1 MIPIRQFAIVTFNCC
16 CTILAAYMTIK
27 QISTYLNNE
36 DESVISFE
44 DIKEASAEDF
54 ATYTICFMTNH
65 GVGMYKRDER
75 IYAKKSYLDGP
86 VHLGNTGF
94 ILELEGN
101 KLALRNM
108 SEVKDTGRFW
118 SSYDV
123 DDPRYNFTNFYYNE
137 FFNPVRCDNGE
148 MPLRI
153 TKEDKASIKYCLEER
168 ENPSFQF
175 YENYIQI
182 HGNLMSTRQDGKV
195 YVMNPYQ
202 YQRILMGKESM
213 FKFQH
218 SCIEGETQICKH
230 VPIIYSLEDIADI
243 DFDERTTNLTEYL
256 LDYDITEINGSNIAW
271 YKDLYRKIETKNLFV
286 DDLEKMERQHIE
298 NAKTNDFFERR
309 IRSYTNPFKE
319 VYQDPTR
326 QCYTPRVN
334 RLNTRLIK
342 KKERITLDLLEIS
355 KSYNTLFGSESTG
368 TIPFF
373 EIHVHLQGQ
382 FVRSL
387 GKEISAF
394 NVNDF
399 LADCPEYVS
408 GHFGFPCYGSSLSF
422 DLSQVTLLNSRH
434 DAKSPCNPNTVDED
448 TQILETVLNQT
459 GIRCIPIYWKSIIE
473 NKFNYRECTTD
484 LQYRMI
490 AETTGDF
497 VSFEEV
503 RSSLNPPCTE
513 MIIVTNVEK
522 VPGRKERKYSF
533 SPMDPEYPWLYEGEM
548 MYLDINVRHV
558 SDRYQAISNLR
569 GFTGESCWAGVGGFV
584 GIFVGVSLMQIPEIL
599 LDMFNLIKNLKSRI

>member
-1 MIPIRQFAIVTFNCC
+1 MIPIRQFAIVLFNCC
-16 CTILAAYMTIK
+16 CTLLAAYMTIK

-44 DIKEASAEDF
+44 DIKDASAEDF

-75 IYAKKSYLDGP
+75 IYAKRSIYDGP
-86 VHLGNTGF
+86 IFLGNSRF
-94 ILELEGN
+94 VIEPDGN
-101 KLALRNM
+101 KLELRNM
-108 SEVKDTGRFW
+108 SELEDKGRFW

-123 DDPRYNFTNFYYNE
+123 DDPRYNFTNFYYHKLG
-137 FFNPVRCDNGE
+137 NPVRCDNGE
-148 MPLRI
+148 TPLKI
-153 TKEDKASIKYCLEER
+153 TKEDKASFENCLKEKEKTT
-168 ENPSFQF
+168 FQF
-175 YENYIQI
+175 YQNYIQI
-182 HGNLMSTRQDGKV
+182 HGSLMSIRQDGKV
-195 YVMNPYQ
+195 YVMNPFQ
-202 YQRILMGKESM
+202 YQGILMGKESM

-218 SCIEGETQICKH
+218 SCVEGETQICKI
-230 VPIIYSLEDIADI
+230 VPVIYSLEDIADL
-243 DFDERTTNLTEYL
+243 DFDERTSNLTDFL

-286 DDLEKMERQHIE
+286 DDLEQMERQHIE
-298 NAKTNDFFERR
+298 NAKSNEFFERR
-309 IRSYTNPFKE
+309 IRYYSNPFKA

-326 QCYTPRVN
+326 TCYSPRVD
-334 RLNTRLIK
+334 RSVIK

-355 KSYNTLFGSESTG
+355 KSYSPLFGSESTG

-387 GKEISAF
+387 GKEIAAY

-399 LADCPEYVS
+399 FVDCPEYVS
-408 GHFGFPCYGSSLSF
+408 GYFGLPCYGSSLGF
-422 DLSQVTLLNSRH
+422 DLSQVTLLKSRH
-434 DAKSPCNPNTVDED
+434 DAKSPCNPNMVDED

-459 GIRCIPIYWKSIIE
+459 GIHCIPIYWKSIIE
-473 NKFNYRECTTD
+473 NKLNYRECTTD
-484 LQYRMI
+484 LQYRLI

-497 VSFEEV
+497 VSFEKV

-522 VPGRKERKYSF
+522 IPGRKEKTYSF
-533 SPMDPEYPWLYEGEM
+533 SPLDPEYPWLYDGEM

-599 LDMFNLIKNLKSRI
+599 VEMVNLVKNLKSRI